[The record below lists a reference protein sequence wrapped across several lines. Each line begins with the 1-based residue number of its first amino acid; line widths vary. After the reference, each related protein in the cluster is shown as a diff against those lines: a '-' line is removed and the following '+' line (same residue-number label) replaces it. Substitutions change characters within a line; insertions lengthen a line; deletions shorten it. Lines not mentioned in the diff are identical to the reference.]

1 MYKSFTAR
9 KFRCFENLT
18 IEPLERINLIAG
30 KNNVGKTALLEALW
44 LHHGYNNP
52 ELGLRIDVFRGLAH
66 IKTDEFL
73 WDLFFDFDHE
83 KPIELSSQDSDGT
96 SRSLHIKTR
105 ERSTSRLTT
114 RNGKTEL
121 FPVTDTLG
129 QETTQPTGA
138 EILFD
143 YYEGTVKSPV
153 QARAIVEGKDIQ
165 FERPASTR
173 KSLGI
178 FLVARGIGD
187 PEGFAERFADLE
199 AERRKDE
206 IVKILRIIEP
216 RLEDL
221 TMLYRGGAPL
231 IYGDVGIKRLL
242 PMPLMGDGIGRL
254 LSLVVAIPQ
263 AQDGIVL
270 VDEIENGLHYSVRVD
285 LWKAIAAFTREF
297 NVQLFATTHSAEC
310 IRAAHRAFEEND
322 QYDFRLH
329 RLERIRDTIRAVTY
343 DRDTL
348 GAALET
354 GLEIR

>member
-9 KFRCFENLT
+9 NFRCFDRLT

-44 LHHGYNNP
+44 LHHGYHNP
-52 ELGLRIDVFRGLAH
+52 ELGVRIDVFRGLAH
-66 IKTDEFL
+66 IKSDEFL

-83 KPIELSSQDSDGT
+83 RPIELSSRDSDDKAY
-96 SRSLHIKTR
+96 SLHIRTR

-121 FPVTDTLG
+121 FPATDTLG
-129 QETTQPTGA
+129 QETTQPVGS
-138 EILFD
+138 EVLLD
-143 YYEGTVKSPV
+143 YYEGTAKSPV
-153 QARAIVEGKDIQ
+153 QARAIAEGRDLQ
-165 FERPASTR
+165 FERPPGI
-173 KSLGI
+173 KKPMGI
-178 FLVARGIGD
+178 FLVAKGIAD
-187 PEGFAERFADLE
+187 PRSFAERFADLE
-199 AERRKDE
+199 VERRKDE
-206 IVKILRIIEP
+206 IVEILQIIEP
-216 RLEDL
+216 HLQDL
-221 TMLYRGGAPL
+221 TMLYRGGVPM
-231 IYGDVGIKRLL
+231 IYGDVGMKRLL

-254 LSLVVAIPQ
+254 LSLVVAMPQ

-285 LWKAIAAFTREF
+285 VWKAIAAFTREF

-310 IRAAHRAFEEND
+310 IRAAHRAFEEDD

-329 RLERIRDTIRAVTY
+329 RLERIQDTIRAVTY
-343 DRDTL
+343 DQDTL